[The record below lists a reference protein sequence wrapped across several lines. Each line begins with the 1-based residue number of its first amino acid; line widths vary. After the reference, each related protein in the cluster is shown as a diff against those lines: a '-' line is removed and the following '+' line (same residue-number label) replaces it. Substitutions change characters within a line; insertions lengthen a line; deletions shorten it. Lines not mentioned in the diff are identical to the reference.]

1 MPTSRKKVI
10 IRTWGA
16 DFVPGYLMLPEMIHD
31 GSVGLLDL
39 QGKVSP
45 VPLSQIK
52 WVCFVRELA
61 AGDHS
66 DPERLLRKQFS
77 HRPRT
82 QGLWIRVKLKDGDV
96 LEGITQN
103 DSSLLDA
110 DGIFLVPP
118 DIRSNTQRV
127 FLPRLAVVEFEVRA
141 AIRASRSDKP
151 LKAVQESLFK
161 QQN

>member
-1 MPTSRKKVI
+1 MSRKKVI
-10 IRTWGA
+10 VRKWGTG
-16 DFVPGYLMLPEMIHD
+16 FVPGYLLLPEMIHD
-31 GSVGLLDL
+31 NSVGVLDL
-39 QGKVSP
+39 DGKVSP
-45 VPLSQIK
+45 VPLPEIK

-61 AGDHS
+61 GGDNS

-82 QGLWIRVKLKDGDV
+82 QGLWVRVKLKDGDV

-103 DSSLLDA
+103 DSSLLDTY
-110 DGIFLVPP
+110 GIFLVPP

-127 FLPRLAVVEFEVRA
+127 FLPRLAVVEFEVCA
-141 AIRASRSDKP
+141 AIRAGGSGKP